1 MLCDM
6 SAYEASE
13 WKPKTLREQTAEEIR
28 VLLARRRVS
37 GVWLAD
43 QMGKSQSYVSRRLN
57 ADLSFDVDDLELI
70 AQVLDTTVER
80 LLTATVTTRANLR
93 LIQGDGH
100 GSAFTQLPLID
111 SVSDSAAQDA
121 LFMS

>member
-1 MLCDM
+1 MMCDM

-80 LLTATVTTRANLR
+80 LLTATVTTRAALR
-93 LIQGDGH
+93 VIQGDGI
-100 GSAFTQLPLID
+100 GSSVTQSPLVATVRD
-111 SVSDSAAQDA
+111 FPAQSAS
-121 LFMS
+121 FVT